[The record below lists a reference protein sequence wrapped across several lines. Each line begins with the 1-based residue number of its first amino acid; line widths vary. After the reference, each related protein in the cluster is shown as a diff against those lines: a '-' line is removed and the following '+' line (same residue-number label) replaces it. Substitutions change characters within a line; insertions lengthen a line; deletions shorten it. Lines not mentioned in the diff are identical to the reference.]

1 MIMKR
6 LFIFLLSAILS
17 MSVCS
22 QTIIPFKAGA
32 NTQTLQ
38 EPTLTQ
44 AYQNSMMQ
52 YTFSAEN
59 MSLYTEYASD
69 NNMYEHLYM
78 KAIGQMCEVGKAEL
92 PAFYD
97 YVPVM
102 SKSATVT
109 LLGTDGSEMSNMDIW
124 PFQQPKNISDST
136 ASSFYR
142 DSIFY
147 NTNAYYPNNPVE
159 ILEYQTIGDRIY
171 AFIRVCP
178 IQYNPVM
185 HKLRCFTEVNY
196 AISNYY
202 IPSVSSEPDDGIIRT
217 QEDYLIVCND
227 SALDAVSDFVKWKEM
242 QGFNVHV
249 IHSNNW
255 STFTSVRDS
264 VRSYYNKCNNCCY
277 LLVAGDYDMVPAEKV
292 ENVVWHSSGQLSWGD
307 TTRYASDYSLSCRTN
322 NSIPQIAVGRIP
334 SDNVSELSLI
344 LDKLIRYQRTPK
356 YEGKA
361 LHCAF
366 FEDNNNDGFEDNLD
380 VRACEEIK
388 SFIEQYGNQVD
399 RVYYAKQNVNPLY
412 YNKGFSGG
420 PLPAELLKPVFPWD
434 GNKYQIIDGIN
445 SNPNIVLYSGHG
457 SPRFWDF
464 LDFST
469 ADVPLLSN
477 TIYPIVLSMA
487 CLTGK
492 YVDFTDAVNSRP
504 ISNLAYSL
512 LRSFTGGASAVIAST
527 ELVTCVITEIWT
539 MCLFDSLFPDKD
551 FNPMLGNKVIIHAS
565 NFNHNSIGVAM
576 LNSFSKLKK
585 NYSSSFVYNIV
596 SKFHCFGDPSTEL
609 YTNYPEDLSAV
620 SVVQI
625 NDSIIVDTRGIQ
637 DCSILLIPKDE
648 AQSNQFMRVDSI
660 TGRYVFPNITTTYNV
675 SIQKHN
681 SPLCYYDSYD
691 VFLQNIEFTN
701 GQSRRYEGRNV
712 YIGSN
717 VTTDA
722 EQGHVIVHPGARL
735 IVKGHNS
742 VKINKNVI
750 VEVGGTFKEE

>member
-1 MIMKR
+1 MQR

-44 AYQNSMMQ
+44 TYQNSMMQ

-59 MSLYTEYASD
+59 MSFYTEYASD
-69 NNMYEHLYM
+69 NNMYGHLYM

-102 SKSATVT
+102 SESATVT
-109 LLGTDGSEMSNMDIW
+109 LLGADGSEMSNMDIW

-196 AISNYY
+196 AISDYY

-264 VRSYYNKCNNCCY
+264 VRKYYNKCNNCRY

-292 ENVVWHSSGQLSWGD
+292 LYRSPKFFANTMVVDTLLYLSDYRLSCINNKGQLFS
-307 TTRYASDYSLSCRTN
+307 S
-322 NSIPQIAVGRIP
+322 GRIP
-334 SDNVSELSLI
+334 SDNLTDLHNILSKI
-344 LDKLIRYQRTPK
+344 IFYQKHPM
-356 YEGKA
+356 YMGKA
-361 LHCAF
+361 MVCGFFKDENLNT
-366 FEDNNNDGFEDNLD
+366 FEDNYNIY
-380 VRACEEIK
+380 ACENVK
-388 SFIEQYGNQVD
+388 NFLEQRNMEVT
-399 RVYYAKQNVNPLY
+399 RVYSKDPYNATPYYYRNAQSLPLDLQQPLFAW
-412 YNKGFSGG
+412 NGWQDDIISGLNSDPNCIMSICHGLPFFWSTFNFSVLS
-420 PLPAELLKPVFPWD
+420 LPA
-434 GNKYQIIDGIN
+434 
-445 SNPNIVLYSGHG
+445 
-457 SPRFWDF
+457 
-464 LDFST
+464 
-469 ADVPLLSN
+469 LSN
-477 TIYPIVLSMA
+477 SIFPIVLSFSCNTGQYA
-487 CLTGK
+487 KLNKDLT
-492 YVDFTDAVNSRP
+492 T
-504 ISNLAYSL
+504 SNIRRTLAYEFL
-512 LRSFTGGASAVIAST
+512 KIQNKGASAVIAPTATIVDTYT
-527 ELVTCVITEIWT
+527 ETWALCWFDAIYPNEELTC
-539 MCLFDSLFPDKD
+539 
-551 FNPMLGNKVIIHAS
+551 MLNRKNLPHANNKFS
-565 NFNHNSIGVAM
+565 YSIGDAM
-576 LNSFSKLKK
+576 INATTCYKQFYGASTDDNLYKEL
-585 NYSSSFVYNIV
+585 
-596 SKFHCFGDPSTEL
+596 HCFGDPSTEL
-609 YTNYPEDLSAV
+609 YTNSSEDLSIV
-620 SVVQI
+620 EIKQI
-625 NDSIIVDTRGIQ
+625 NDSIIVDTHGIQ
-637 DCSILLIPKDE
+637 DCSVMLIPKDE